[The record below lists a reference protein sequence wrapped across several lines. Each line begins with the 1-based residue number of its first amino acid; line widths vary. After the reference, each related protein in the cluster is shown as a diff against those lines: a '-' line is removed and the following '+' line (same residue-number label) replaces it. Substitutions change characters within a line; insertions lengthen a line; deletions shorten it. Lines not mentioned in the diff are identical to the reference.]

1 MAKPFK
7 NLMDKMPKERR
18 ERIEEEA
25 EAILLEMAL
34 QEWRQTRDLMPP
46 QSADVLNLHQA
57 TFSEAKKGMQ
67 KEADMRVSTL
77 RLVLETIGGKLKIT
91 AQFPDGE
98 VVLNLFDH
106 LETTRA

>member
-7 NLMDKMPKERR
+7 NLMQRMSPERR

-34 QEWRQTRDLMPP
+34 QEWRQARDLTPL
-46 QSADVLNLHQA
+46 QSADVLNVA
-57 TFSEAKKGMQ
+57 ASTFSKPKEHTQ
-67 KEADMRVSTL
+67 KQVDMRLSTL
-77 RLVLETIGGKLKIT
+77 RRVLSTMGANLKIT

-106 LETTRA
+106 VETSAG

>member
-7 NLMDKMPKERR
+7 NLIDRMPKERR

-34 QEWRQTRDLMPP
+34 QEWRQTHDLTSQ
-46 QSADVLNLHQA
+46 QSANVLNVHQPA
-57 TFSEAKKGMQ
+57 ETIVGANTQ
-67 KEADMRVSTL
+67 KQTDIRVSTL
-77 RLVLETIGGKLKIT
+77 HRILSAMGAKLKIT

-98 VVLNLFDH
+98 VVLNLFDYA
-106 LETTRA
+106 ETRAG

>member
-7 NLMDKMPKERR
+7 NLMDRMPKERR

-34 QEWRQTRDLMPP
+34 QEWRQTRDLTPP

-57 TFSEAKKGMQ
+57 AETMIKADTQ
-67 KEADMRVSTL
+67 KQADMRVSTL
-77 RLVLETIGGKLKIT
+77 RRVLLAMGAKLKIT

-106 LETTRA
+106 VETRAG